1 MPSSYSLDDLKKRL
15 QDSSYKLT
23 HQRKVVLEVFVDNP
37 GCHLSAE

>member
-23 HQRKVVLEVFVDNP
+23 HQRKVVLEVLWITQAVI
-37 GCHLSAE
+37 